1 MKECNK
7 RAYQHNWLISSPC
20 QSRMIFI
27 IKNIFQL
34 IVMLSKKKRF
44 RCQVVLKSFLIKIN
58 ESFFPSYQF
67 SFVNTCNLE
76 NDIILFRHTS
86 QQNSLLA
93 SLLYIVYNL
102 VLFDYYFQ
110 LSPIMTFVSH
120 SSTSQTKYLL
130 KNDIDMSIYSSIEY
144 SIS

>member
-1 MKECNK
+1 
-7 RAYQHNWLISSPC
+7 
-20 QSRMIFI
+20 MIFI

-76 NDIILFRHTS
+76 NDIIQFKHTS

-130 KNDIDMSIYSSIEY
+130 KNDIDTSIYSSIEY